1 MAGEQDLGTAVL
13 RLEVRTDQALSAINA
28 FRNEVVRALGG
39 VGDNI
44 FDGIEQ
50 QGRNAGQRTGRALA
64 DGVRRATQG
73 LRFEN
78 IEEALN
84 FTGAL
89 NGTLRDLR
97 TYREALVSLREVTPA
112 TAQGF
117 AQLNDVIA
125 ATGQAIR
132 NYSASTDQLVDDAVR
147 VAIREQ
153 AAALREQR
161 DAVRDAA
168 REDRSWAEAL
178 RTIEQAQRSAAAA
191 TRIANQAFRDQAAAI
206 GSIAQKGA
214 SDVAGTVRGVGK
226 GIGAVAKGAVGLG
239 KGVYNLGAEFGVFEE
254 PKTGPIKQSIQ
265 QVIDRFKFLGE
276 QAQTTRGQ
284 ILRSIEAIGTGA
296 GLVEIARNAELLKAA
311 LGGVDGAA
319 QVAGKG
325 LGLLD
330 KVGGGFFNFLANRF
344 PDTAFGEF
352 AKLGAGATE
361 VAAGIG
367 SATSSLTNF
376 ATQGLSAS
384 LDGLQA
390 FIGALS
396 NVPPEAQAAVLAL
409 AGISLGFKEKPIV
422 EGLTRV
428 LEYLDGLSG
437 KALKVRGDLS
447 SVLNDL
453 TQFQDKLA
461 AANDQKLLPA
471 FRDRGLTQLDD
482 SVRQGES
489 YRRITDAIAG
499 NWERGARYLEK
510 SNAELRRLVQQG
522 LLLRPLSGSPVV
534 PGGNLLPPGAPAS
547 SLPNSQQ
554 YARPIGPEPS
564 LEFLQGKAN
573 QAAAA
578 LKALQDAAQAL
589 AARQDAQ
596 ARAIGEF
603 GASPITGRRRDGT
616 AIGGSPAFKEDGQ
629 AALRALQQADAQFLG
644 SLQKARADR
653 QRRIGDATGSAIIG
667 GAFPALFGQGLGASV
682 GGGLGGLAG
691 GALGGQF
698 GFGLSLVGTALGAAF
713 DAASERAKTLAKALD
728 SPISQFQALAD
739 AALLSSK
746 ALEKQVASL
755 ISVGREAEAGALI
768 QRDLISSYGSLDAAQ
783 ENIKVTDELNR
794 AWSRLTTGMIGFV
807 NGPLKLLAQRLENDF
822 QRNRNVGI
830 EKALRDAGLGNRAD
844 ALRRDSTNPI
854 LASDTAQI
862 AAINDRYASEL
873 PAVKAATAALES
885 ARRTRQQILDLQLRQ
900 TAASVR
906 DNTVLQAGVELD
918 LIRLRERE
926 KLQQLRADGK
936 LFTETSPGVYDLSP
950 EAKRAQEEAA
960 SQRRQLAENA
970 AASAERSAREL
981 RNARQLIG
989 LEGER
994 LTIKQEQQKV
1004 DEAQRLFAEADRT
1017 FRQKYSGTDTAK
1029 LVGAEKE
1036 AYDTL
1041 FNARLAAENNLT
1053 RIRLQS
1059 YEQIQR
1065 AEERIALSRQAVEDS
1080 ILNAQKGRGL
1090 SGLGRG
1096 VLDDIS
1102 SFRQQAA
1109 AVSLLT
1115 QRSKGD
1121 PNNIALAEQA
1131 KDARR
1136 NLTAAGEDLRNK
1148 MFDAFRTAQ
1157 DAVRNISR
1165 SFENA
1170 KLSLAEL
1177 QNTSGQG
1184 VNKYLNPQQVRQR
1197 QEQLNPVLL
1206 EGAQKAVRGFETRT
1220 GIKVPNLSV
1229 TGTLEQRNA
1238 QLIDIQRQFNNET
1251 QALEDLTTAQIDLAT
1266 ATRDLNTVI
1275 GGLRDIGAPLTDAIN
1290 ANSNAVNAL
1299 ALKNWEV
1306 NVNVQSPP
1314 AFIPSPG

>member
-554 YARPIGPEPS
+554 YAGPIGPEPS

-603 GASPITGRRRDGT
+603 GASPVTGRLAGGG
-616 AIGGSPAFKEDGQ
+616 AIPGSPASREDRFRRGQ
-629 AALRALQQADAQFLG
+629 EILAQEQARLADEEARRAAQRSGIGKRVSGALG
-644 SLQKARADR
+644 SGL
-653 QRRIGDATGSAIIG
+653 IG
-667 GAFPALFGQGLGASV
+667 GAFPALFGQGIGASV
-682 GGGLGGLAG
+682 GGGVLGGVG
-691 GALGGQF
+691 GAIGGQF
-698 GFGLSLVGTALGAAF
+698 GFGLSLVGTAVGQAF
-713 DAASERAKTLAKALD
+713 DQMIEKGRTLASALQD
-728 SPISQFQALAD
+728 PIANFNTL
-739 AALLSSK
+739 K
-746 ALEKQVASL
+746 
-755 ISVGREAEAGALI
+755 EAG
-768 QRDLISSYGSLDAAQ
+768 LISSKSLERTVAGLIETGRQAEATALLQKDLARFGGTAELKALNDAFDGATKAFSELGVAVAQFTAGPLTDFLTKLQGAIRLPVLAAQ
-783 ENIKVTDELNR
+783 FD
-794 AWSRLTTGMIGFV
+794 
-807 NGPLKLLAQRLENDF
+807 AQ
-822 QRNRNVGI
+822 VG
-830 EKALRDAGLGNRAD
+830 
-844 ALRRDSTNPI
+844 
-854 LASDTAQI
+854 Q
-862 AAINDRYASEL
+862 
-873 PAVKAATAALES
+873 
-885 ARRTRQQILDLQLRQ
+885 
-900 TAASVR
+900 
-906 DNTVLQAGVELD
+906 
-918 LIRLRERE
+918 
-926 KLQQLRADGK
+926 
-936 LFTETSPGVYDLSP
+936 LSP
-950 EAKRAQEEAA
+950 EQQKRQ
-960 SQRRQLAENA
+960 
-970 AASAERSAREL
+970 REL
-981 RNARQLIG
+981 LKADFQKFAIG
-989 LEGER
+989 TGLSQGEAGVKAYQER
-994 LTIKQEQQKV
+994 LKAIKEI
-1004 DEAQRLFAEADRT
+1004 
-1017 FRQKYSGTDTAK
+1017 
-1029 LVGAEKE
+1029 VGK
-1036 AYDTL
+1036 T
-1041 FNARLAAENNLT
+1041 
-1053 RIRLQS
+1053 
-1059 YEQIQR
+1059 
-1065 AEERIALSRQAVEDS
+1065 AEERIAEDNLLRARKLYNDQIALSKNLIDAKYKGDEREINALERKK
-1080 ILNAQKGRGL
+1080 ILLDLANKTFGL
-1090 SGLGRG
+1090 SAQDPRVQKANQDASDALYENAKQ
-1096 VLDDIS
+1096 LEKID
-1102 SFRQQAA
+1102 A
-1109 AVSLLT
+1109 
-1115 QRSKGD
+1115 QRWA
-1121 PNNIALAEQA
+1121 NNIASANKLRSIQEQSAIEAARPNLTGIGTGVLQSLAAVRE
-1131 KDARR
+1131 ARR
-1136 NLTAAGEDLRNK
+1136 TLQNAQAQSRVSPGDPSLLNAAKEASDALKAAGTKLKSDLQE
-1148 MFDAFRTAQ
+1148 AFKSAQ
-1157 DAVRNISR
+1157 DAVRGLTR
-1165 SFENA
+1165 SFEDGRLA
-1170 KLSLAEL
+1170 LAEL

-1184 VNKYLNPQQVRQR
+1184 VNRYLNAQQVRQR
-1197 QEQLNPVLL
+1197 QELLNPGLVAK
-1206 EGAQKAVRGFETRT
+1206 AQRAIGNFEAST
-1220 GIKVPNLSV
+1220 GIKVPIQSV

-1238 QLIDIQRQFNNET
+1238 QLIDIARVFDNENR
-1251 QALEDLTTAQIDLAT
+1251 AVEDLNLTNLELIKASNSLAIAT
-1266 ATRDLNTVI
+1266 AALDVTNTKVADALVLNAQTTSKLI
-1275 GGLRDIGAPLTDAIN
+1275 D
-1290 ANSNAVNAL
+1290 
-1299 ALKNWEV
+1299 KNWEV

>member
-1 MAGEQDLGTAVL
+1 MAESELGVATLRIVADTREALAALETLRAAVG
-13 RLEVRTDQALSAINA
+13 R
-28 FRNEVVRALGG
+28 G
-39 VGDNI
+39 VGDTGN
-44 FDGIEQ
+44 FFSGIEQ
-50 QGRNAGQRTGRALA
+50 QARNAGESAARAISTALRGASAGISFNGIESQAREAGVRASRALRSA
-64 DGVRRATQG
+64 VTSNATNTRLSFG
-73 LRFEN
+73 N
-78 IEEALN
+78 IDEAL
-84 FTGAL
+84 
-89 NGTLRDLR
+89 
-97 TYREALVSLREVTPA
+97 
-112 TAQGF
+112 GF
-117 AQLNDVIA
+117 AQALSG
-125 ATGQAIR
+125 T
-132 NYSASTDQLVDDAVR
+132 VDD
-147 VAIREQ
+147 
-153 AAALREQR
+153 LREYRTALQSLR
-161 DAVRDAA
+161 DG
-168 REDRSWAEAL
+168 
-178 RTIEQAQRSAAAA
+178 TSAAAPGFSQLNNAIAEIGQTIRNFSSSSNELTGSLTRNREAAVSPELRELAALYGRLEGGSRRAAIAQAELARDTSAVGASTEVA
-191 TRIANQAFRDQAAAI
+191 TRRVQTFAQVLSQIPGASLESINRQIASLQEGLGGLSIRSQEFLQRLTGIAELEIIRDNRLNRQRANANFNAFSTARVGPDAFGGLPELPPTVAGDLQLIDELNQRLRNVDQSSAEFEITQRALEQTQRRVQQALSGTSASFRELQQAEERAIRRREKLAGIQQYYADLNPRGGGVRDDSGALLARGANSASDERAYRAALGASRELLENDLARLQVLRQISQRILETAAATKGGF
-206 GSIAQKGA
+206 GSASASGFGTNDPVQK
-214 SDVAGTVRGVGK
+214 
-226 GIGAVAKGAVGLG
+226 
-239 KGVYNLGAEFGVFEE
+239 
-254 PKTGPIKQSIQ
+254 SI
-265 QVIDRFKFLGE
+265 R
-276 QAQTTRGQ
+276 
-284 ILRSIEAIGTGA
+284 
-296 GLVEIARNAELLKAA
+296 RNAEKREKVAERAA
-311 LGGVDGAA
+311 KQEETYA
-319 QVAGKG
+319 QQMSQQEQD
-325 LGLLD
+325 L
-330 KVGGGFFNFLANRF
+330 
-344 PDTAFGEF
+344 
-352 AKLGAGATE
+352 
-361 VAAGIG
+361 
-367 SATSSLTNF
+367 
-376 ATQGLSAS
+376 
-384 LDGLQA
+384 
-390 FIGALS
+390 
-396 NVPPEAQAAVLAL
+396 AAVRA
-409 AGISLGFKEKPIV
+409 K
-422 EGLTRV
+422 R
-428 LEYLDGLSG
+428 
-437 KALKVRGDLS
+437 
-447 SVLNDL
+447 
-453 TQFQDKLA
+453 LA
-461 AANDQKLLPA
+461 A
-471 FRDRGLTQLDD
+471 
-482 SVRQGES
+482 
-489 YRRITDAIAG
+489 
-499 NWERGARYLEK
+499 ERK
-510 SNAELRRLVQQG
+510 
-522 LLLRPLSGSPVV
+522 
-534 PGGNLLPPGAPAS
+534 
-547 SLPNSQQ
+547 
-554 YARPIGPEPS
+554 I
-564 LEFLQGKAN
+564 
-573 QAAAA
+573 
-578 LKALQDAAQAL
+578 AL
-589 AARQDAQ
+589 AAERTALIVAKNREQ
-596 ARAIGEF
+596 F
-603 GASPITGRRRDGT
+603 GSLPVSGRLPGGS
-616 AIGGSPAFKEDGQ
+616 AVPGSPAFKADGQ
-629 AALRALQQADAQFLG
+629 AALQA
-644 SLQKARADR
+644 LQKADADFLGR
-653 QRRIGDATGSAIIG
+653 LQRSREDRRRRISDATGSAIIG

-682 GGGLGGLAG
+682 GGGVGGAAGGL
-691 GALGGQF
+691 LGGQF

-746 ALEKQVASL
+746 VLEKQVASL

-807 NGPLKLLAQRLENDF
+807 NGPVKLLAQRLENDF

-936 LFTETSPGVYDLSP
+936 LFTETSPGVYELSP

-1017 FRQKYSGTDTAK
+1017 FRQKYSGADPAK

-1065 AEERIALSRQAVEDS
+1065 AEERISLSRQAVEDR
-1080 ILNAQKGRGL
+1080 IRNAQKGRGL

-1102 SFRQQAA
+1102 AFRQQAA

-1115 QRSKGD
+1115 QRSQGD
-1121 PNNIALAEQA
+1121 PNNTALAEQA

-1170 KLSLAEL
+1170 QLSLAEL
-1177 QNTSGQG
+1177 QNTRGQG
-1184 VNKYLNPQQVRQR
+1184 VNKYLNPQQVTQR
-1197 QEQLNPVLL
+1197 QELLNPILQARAT
-1206 EGAQKAVRGFETRT
+1206 EAINKFQNRT
-1220 GIKVPNLSV
+1220 GIQVPTQVV

-1238 QLIDIQRQFNNET
+1238 QFIDIERQFNNET

-1290 ANSNAVNAL
+1290 ANSTAVNAL

-1306 NVNVQSPP
+1306 NVNVQAPP

>member
-1 MAGEQDLGTAVL
+1 MAENLGEAQL
-13 RLEVRTDQALSAINA
+13 RLTVDIRAFEESLRQARQLIQQQLGDVTGRPGQTRTAARTAS
-28 FRNEVVRALGG
+28 NEVDRERRQQEAADRRRRRADAEEQRRIDRAARQGGAREGVRALEIAQERRFRLARRIDTLEEQGANVARLRVQLGALTEAQSRRQFGSFRQRGQELARQITLEERRLATLRRQERVQRQNAAVGAAMGG
-39 VGDNI
+39 ARESIFALERAQDRRFKISQRIERLEERGVATQSLRRQLGELTTSYAQRQFGTARQLSRELERQVTLTEARARRERDVQRAVERTARLGGPREPIQGRLDLPGSPRFLAEQRRREERQLRASATAGGPRDSIRGSRNI
-44 FDGIEQ
+44 PGSPAFLEAQERLRRQILDRGARQGGASESLLANERAQQRRFALDQRIARLQQ
-50 QGRNAGQRTGRALA
+50 QGAN
-64 DGVRRATQG
+64 V
-73 LRFEN
+73 
-78 IEEALN
+78 
-84 FTGAL
+84 GAL
-89 NGTLRDLR
+89 QIRLAQLDT
-97 TYREALVSLREVTPA
+97 ALSERQFGSA
-112 TAQGF
+112 RQITAQ
-117 AQLNDVIA
+117 
-125 ATGQAIR
+125 
-132 NYSASTDQLVDDAVR
+132 
-147 VAIREQ
+147 
-153 AAALREQR
+153 
-161 DAVRDAA
+161 
-168 REDRSWAEAL
+168 
-178 RTIEQAQRSAAAA
+178 
-191 TRIANQAFRDQAAAI
+191 
-206 GSIAQKGA
+206 
-214 SDVAGTVRGVGK
+214 
-226 GIGAVAKGAVGLG
+226 LG
-239 KGVYNLGAEFGVFEE
+239 
-254 PKTGPIKQSIQ
+254 Q
-265 QVIDRFKFLGE
+265 QVTLTEARLRRTRELQRLTDR
-276 QAQTTRGQ
+276 
-284 ILRSIEAIGTGA
+284 
-296 GLVEIARNAELLKAA
+296 AA
-311 LGGVDGAA
+311 
-319 QVAGKG
+319 
-325 LGLLD
+325 
-330 KVGGGFFNFLANRF
+330 KVGGPSEPIRGRKDL
-344 PDTAFGEF
+344 P
-352 AKLGAGATE
+352 
-361 VAAGIG
+361 G
-367 SATSSLTNF
+367 S
-376 ATQGLSAS
+376 
-384 LDGLQA
+384 
-390 FIGALS
+390 
-396 NVPPEAQAAVLAL
+396 
-409 AGISLGFKEKPIV
+409 
-422 EGLTRV
+422 
-428 LEYLDGLSG
+428 
-437 KALKVRGDLS
+437 
-447 SVLNDL
+447 
-453 TQFQDKLA
+453 
-461 AANDQKLLPA
+461 PA
-471 FRDRGLTQLDD
+471 FLEEQRRQEARRA
-482 SVRQGES
+482 RQG
-489 YRRITDAIAG
+489 G
-499 NWERGARYLEK
+499 
-510 SNAELRRLVQQG
+510 
-522 LLLRPLSGSPVV
+522 
-534 PGGNLLPPGAPAS
+534 PAS
-547 SLPNSQQ
+547 SLATRASLQSAQLSIGTAGLQLQRQGADVTQIKKLYADLDSALRTGELGTAKQITQQ
-554 YARPIGPEPS
+554 LRDQLTVAREKLAATQAQAKAQRDLERRGGPS
-564 LEFLQGKAN
+564 LPV
-573 QAAAA
+573 
-578 LKALQDAAQAL
+578 
-589 AARQDAQ
+589 
-596 ARAIGEF
+596 
-603 GASPITGRRRDGT
+603 SGRLINGRV
-616 AIGGSPAFKEDGQ
+616 IPGSPADIARQATQSQVRGPALPVSGRLINGQ
-629 AALRALQQADAQFLG
+629 VIPGSPADLA
-644 SLQKARADR
+644 R
-653 QRRIGDATGSAIIG
+653 QRRLQGAQRRDNALSDAIGSSIIG
-667 GAFPALFGQGLGASV
+667 GAFPLLFGQGLGASV

-728 SPISQFQALAD
+728 SPISQFQALVD
-739 AALLSSK
+739 ASLLSSK

-794 AWSRLTTGMIGFV
+794 AWSRLTTGMIGFA

-936 LFTETSPGVYDLSP
+936 LFTETSPGVYELSP

-1017 FRQKYSGTDTAK
+1017 FRQKYSGADPAK

-1041 FNARLAAENNLT
+1041 FNSRLAAENNLT
-1053 RIRLQS
+1053 RVRLQS

-1065 AEERIALSRQAVEDS
+1065 AEERIALSRQAVEDR
-1080 ILNAQKGRGL
+1080 IRNAQKGRGL

-1096 VLDDIS
+1096 ALDDIS
-1102 SFRQQAA
+1102 AFRQQAA
-1109 AVSLLT
+1109 AVNLLS
-1115 QRSKGD
+1115 QRSQGD
-1121 PNNIALAEQA
+1121 PNNTALAEQA

-1170 KLSLAEL
+1170 QLSLAEL
-1177 QNTSGQG
+1177 QNTRGQG
-1184 VNKYLNPQQVRQR
+1184 VNKYLNPQQVTQR
-1197 QEQLNPVLL
+1197 QELLNPILQ
-1206 EGAQKAVRGFETRT
+1206 ARATDAINKFQNRT
-1220 GIKVPNLSV
+1220 GIQVPTQVV

-1238 QLIDIQRQFNNET
+1238 QFIDIARQFNNET

-1290 ANSNAVNAL
+1290 ANSTAVNAL

-1306 NVNVQSPP
+1306 NVNVQAPP